1 MNRAAG
7 SEEAGQ
13 ASSALWKAFIGTC
26 CMQGLGLCSLA
37 SAPAPLGKVW
47 EEALQSSLLG
57 RVGVGGGSCGELS
70 HGQRAWGMA
79 SKAMPDDLFL
89 EKEMCSV
96 TALLEFV

>member
-7 SEEAGQ
+7 SGEAGQ

-57 RVGVGGGSCGELS
+57 RVGVGRGELRGALPWAEGLGN
-70 HGQRAWGMA
+70 GQQSNA
-79 SKAMPDDLFL
+79 
-89 EKEMCSV
+89 
-96 TALLEFV
+96 